1 MSKLSTF
8 GMKPNPNWLRSS
20 FCTQSSC
27 LDRVNDIACRDCMFS
42 STNEDEFFAW
52 NLAIMPDKPSL
63 AVPPVDQ
70 YEGEE
75 SVGDIVEP
83 EKFAGTSG
91 TVFSE
96 FCIPEETPGG
106 SCPSQYRFPHGFTE
120 IQDLVEHRNMNFA
133 VGNIFKAC
141 YRMCNCTHSDAER
154 DLNKIL
160 WFAKRELDRIT
171 NKEEA

>member
-1 MSKLSTF
+1 MSKLETF
-8 GMKPNPNWLRSS
+8 YMKPNPNWLRGS
-20 FCTQSSC
+20 FCVQSAC
-27 LDRVNDIACRDCMFS
+27 LDRVNDTACRDCMFS

-83 EKFAGTSG
+83 AVEEVDDSADPRPK
-91 TVFSE
+91 
-96 FCIPEETPGG
+96 ETPGG
-106 SCPSQYRFPHGFTE
+106 SCPSQYRFPQGFTE

-160 WFAKRELDRIT
+160 WFAKRELDRI
-171 NKEEA
+171 KRVD